1 MEAHRRTPGSQTSLR
16 EANRG
21 RIVDAV
27 KKYGG
32 LSQIELAG
40 LTGLSPAT
48 VSNIVKEL
56 SGAGV
61 LTTAPGTRSGRRAQN
76 VTLAHALGLVAGV
89 HYSTRHLR
97 IAVSDASYTVVAE
110 THMPLAKD
118 HRADSELD
126 RLTLLLADMLES
138 AGAGMLDLLA
148 VGVALPAPVDQR
160 TGTVARRG
168 ILRGWDGVEVADV
181 LQRSLKRPVF
191 VDTDAN
197 AAALGELRMGAARG
211 KNDVVYVDVGDRI
224 GAGLVL
230 GGRVYS
236 GHGGMAG
243 ELGHTVIQ
251 EDGPPCECGN
261 RGCVQAIAGGNALI
275 QKLQTGNRGLKLQD
289 VIVRAMAGDSDAIRA
304 IADAGTAIGVATANL
319 SNLLD
324 PERIVIGG
332 ELGRAGELLLGP
344 MRREVERAVLAGT
357 RFAPEI
363 VQSQLG
369 QNASAMGAMAMA
381 VDRVSLNADETQIA
395 TSQIA
400 TTQIATTQIAAEEH
414 RE

>member
-1 MEAHRRTPGSQTSLR
+1 VEVHRRTPGSQTSLR

-61 LTTAPGTRSGRRAQN
+61 LNTAPGTRSGRRAQH

-89 HYSTRHLR
+89 HFSTRHLR
-97 IAVSDASYTVVAE
+97 ISVSDVAYTVVAE
-110 THMPLAKD
+110 SHMPLAKD
-118 HRADSELD
+118 HRADNELD
-126 RLTLLLADMLES
+126 RVMLLLADMLES

-148 VGVALPAPVDQR
+148 VGVALPAPVDRR
-160 TGTVARRG
+160 TGRIARRG

-181 LQRSLKRPVF
+181 LQQRLKRPVF

-197 AAALGELRMGAARG
+197 AAALGELRLGAARG
-211 KNDVVYVDVGDRI
+211 KDDVVFIDVGDRI
-224 GAGLVL
+224 AAGLVL
-230 GGRVYS
+230 GGRVYA

-243 ELGHTVIQ
+243 EFGHTVIR
-251 EDGPPCECGN
+251 EDGPVCECGN
-261 RGCVQAIAGGNALI
+261 RGCVQAIAGAAALI
-275 QKLQTGNRGLKLQD
+275 ERLQSAGRGIKLQD
-289 VIVRAMAGDSDAIRA
+289 VIVRAMSGDADAIRA

-324 PERIVIGG
+324 PERIVVGG
-332 ELGRAGELLLGP
+332 ELGRSGELLLGP
-344 MRREVERAVLAGT
+344 MRREVERAVLAGAH
-357 RFAPEI
+357 FAPEI
-363 VQSQLG
+363 VQGQLG
-369 QNASAMGAMAMA
+369 AGAAAMGAVAMA
-381 VDRVSLNADETQIA
+381 VDRVSIQPEDPTPTED
-395 TSQIA
+395 
-400 TTQIATTQIAAEEH
+400 AAE
-414 RE
+414 

>member
-1 MEAHRRTPGSQTSLR
+1 MEVHRRTPGSQTSLR

-61 LTTAPGTRSGRRAQN
+61 LNTAPGTRSGRRAQH

-89 HYSTRHLR
+89 HFSTRHLR
-97 IAVSDASYTVVAE
+97 ISVSDVAYTVVAE
-110 THMPLAKD
+110 SHMPLAKD
-118 HRADSELD
+118 HRADNELD
-126 RLTLLLADMLES
+126 RVMLLLADMLES

-148 VGVALPAPVDQR
+148 VGVALPAPVDRR
-160 TGTVARRG
+160 TGRIARRG

-181 LQRSLKRPVF
+181 LQQRLKRPVF

-197 AAALGELRMGAARG
+197 AAALGELRLGAARG
-211 KNDVVYVDVGDRI
+211 KDDVVFIDVGDRI

-230 GGRVYS
+230 GGRVYA

-243 ELGHTVIQ
+243 ELGHTVIR
-251 EDGPPCECGN
+251 EDGPVCECGN
-261 RGCVQAIAGGNALI
+261 RGCVQAIAGAAALI
-275 QKLQTGNRGLKLQD
+275 ERLQSAGRGIKLQD
-289 VIVRAMAGDSDAIRA
+289 VIVRAMSGDADAIRT

-319 SNLLD
+319 CNLLD

-332 ELGRAGELLLGP
+332 ELARSGELLLGP
-344 MRREVERAVLAGT
+344 MRREVERAVVAGAH
-357 RFAPEI
+357 FAPEI
-363 VQSQLG
+363 VQGQLG
-369 QNASAMGAMAMA
+369 AGAAAMGAVAMA
-381 VDRVSLNADETQIA
+381 VDRVSIQPEEPTPTED
-395 TSQIA
+395 
-400 TTQIATTQIAAEEH
+400 AAE
-414 RE
+414 

>member
-1 MEAHRRTPGSQTSLR
+1 MVAARRTPGSQTSLR

-61 LTTAPGTRSGRRAQN
+61 LNTAPGTRSGRRAQH

-89 HYSTRHLR
+89 HFSTRHLR
-97 IAVSDASYTVVAE
+97 ISISDVAYTVVAE
-110 THMPLAKD
+110 SHMPLAKD
-118 HRADSELD
+118 HRADNELD
-126 RLTLLLADMLES
+126 RVMLLLADMLES

-148 VGVALPAPVDQR
+148 VGVALPAPVDRR
-160 TGTVARRG
+160 TGRIARRG

-181 LQRSLKRPVF
+181 LQQRLKRPVF

-197 AAALGELRMGAARG
+197 AAALGELRLGAARG
-211 KNDVVYVDVGDRI
+211 KEDVVFIDVGDRI

-251 EDGPPCECGN
+251 EDGPVC
-261 RGCVQAIAGGNALI
+261 
-275 QKLQTGNRGLKLQD
+275 
-289 VIVRAMAGDSDAIRA
+289 
-304 IADAGTAIGVATANL
+304 
-319 SNLLD
+319 
-324 PERIVIGG
+324 
-332 ELGRAGELLLGP
+332 
-344 MRREVERAVLAGT
+344 
-357 RFAPEI
+357 
-363 VQSQLG
+363 
-369 QNASAMGAMAMA
+369 
-381 VDRVSLNADETQIA
+381 
-395 TSQIA
+395 
-400 TTQIATTQIAAEEH
+400 
-414 RE
+414 

>member
-1 MEAHRRTPGSQTSLR
+1 MVAARRTPGSQTSLR

-32 LSQIELAG
+32 LSQIELSG

-61 LTTAPGTRSGRRAQN
+61 LNTAPGTRSGRRAQH

-89 HYSTRHLR
+89 HFSTRHLR
-97 IAVSDASYTVVAE
+97 ISISDVAYTTVAE
-110 THMPLAKD
+110 SHMPLAKD
-118 HRADSELD
+118 HRADNELD
-126 RLTLLLADMLES
+126 RVMLLLADLLDS

-148 VGVALPAPVDQR
+148 VGVALPAPIDKR
-160 TGTVARRG
+160 TGRIARRG

-181 LQRSLKRPVF
+181 LQQRLKRPVF

-197 AAALGELRMGAARG
+197 AAALGELRLGAARG
-211 KNDVVYVDVGDRI
+211 KEDVVFIDVGDRI

-243 ELGHTVIQ
+243 DLGHTVIQ
-251 EDGPPCECGN
+251 EDGPVCECGN
-261 RGCVQAIAGGNALI
+261 RGCVQAIAGGDALI
-275 QKLQTGNRGLKLQD
+275 QRLQTGARGIKLQD
-289 VIVRAMAGDSDAIRA
+289 VIVRAMSGDADAIRA

-319 SNLLD
+319 CNLLD
-324 PERIVIGG
+324 PERVVVGG
-332 ELGRAGELLLGP
+332 ELGRSGELLLGP

-357 RFAPEI
+357 TLAPEI
-363 VQSQLG
+363 VQGQLG
-369 QNASAMGAMAMA
+369 AGAAAMGAVAMA
-381 VDRVSLNADETQIA
+381 VDRVSIQPEDSTPMEDAGE
-395 TSQIA
+395 
-400 TTQIATTQIAAEEH
+400 
-414 RE
+414 

>member
-1 MEAHRRTPGSQTSLR
+1 MVAARRTPGSQTSLR

-61 LTTAPGTRSGRRAQN
+61 LNTAPGTRSGRRAQH

-89 HYSTRHLR
+89 HFSTRHLR
-97 IAVSDASYTVVAE
+97 ISISDVAYTVVAE
-110 THMPLAKD
+110 SHMPLAKD
-118 HRADSELD
+118 HRADNELD
-126 RLTLLLADMLES
+126 RVMLLLADMLES

-148 VGVALPAPVDQR
+148 VGVALPAPVDRR
-160 TGTVARRG
+160 TGRIARRG
-168 ILRGWDGVEVADV
+168 ILRGWDGVEVSDV
-181 LQRSLKRPVF
+181 LQQRLKRPVF

-197 AAALGELRMGAARG
+197 AAALGELRLGAARG
-211 KNDVVYVDVGDRI
+211 KEDVVFIDVGDRI

-251 EDGPPCECGN
+251 EDGPVCECGN
-261 RGCVQAIAGGNALI
+261 RGCVEAIAGGSALI
-275 QKLQTGNRGLKLQD
+275 QRLQSAGRGIKLQD
-289 VIVRAMAGDSDAIRA
+289 VIVRAMSGDADAIRA

-319 SNLLD
+319 CNLLD
-324 PERIVIGG
+324 PERIVVGG
-332 ELGRAGELLLGP
+332 ELGRSGELLLGP

-357 RFAPEI
+357 TFAPEI
-363 VQSQLG
+363 VQGQLG
-369 QNASAMGAMAMA
+369 PGAAAMGAVAMA
-381 VDRVSLNADETQIA
+381 VDRVSIQPEDSTPVEDIA
-395 TSQIA
+395 
-400 TTQIATTQIAAEEH
+400 E
-414 RE
+414 

>member
-1 MEAHRRTPGSQTSLR
+1 MVAARRTPGSQTSLR

-61 LTTAPGTRSGRRAQN
+61 LNTAPGTRSGRRAQH

-89 HYSTRHLR
+89 HFSTRHLR
-97 IAVSDASYTVVAE
+97 ISISDVAYTVVAE
-110 THMPLAKD
+110 SHMPLAKD
-118 HRADSELD
+118 HRADNELD
-126 RLTLLLADMLES
+126 RVMLLLADMLES

-148 VGVALPAPVDQR
+148 VGVALPAPVDRR
-160 TGTVARRG
+160 TGRIARRG
-168 ILRGWDGVEVADV
+168 ILRGWDGVEVSDV
-181 LQRSLKRPVF
+181 LQQRLKRPVF

-197 AAALGELRMGAARG
+197 AAALGELRLGAARG
-211 KNDVVYVDVGDRI
+211 KDDVVFIDVGDRI

-251 EDGPPCECGN
+251 EDGPVCECGN
-261 RGCVQAIAGGNALI
+261 RGCVQAIAGGSALI
-275 QKLQTGNRGLKLQD
+275 QRLQSAGRGIKLQD
-289 VIVRAMAGDSDAIRA
+289 VIVRAMSGDADAVRA
-304 IADAGTAIGVATANL
+304 IADAGTAIGIATANL
-319 SNLLD
+319 CNLLD
-324 PERIVIGG
+324 PERIVVGG
-332 ELGRAGELLLGP
+332 ELGRSGELLLGP

-357 RFAPEI
+357 TFAPEI
-363 VQSQLG
+363 VQGQLG
-369 QNASAMGAMAMA
+369 PGAAAMGAVALA
-381 VDRVSLNADETQIA
+381 VDRVSIQPEEIQSDESTPVEDIA
-395 TSQIA
+395 
-400 TTQIATTQIAAEEH
+400 E
-414 RE
+414 

>member
-1 MEAHRRTPGSQTSLR
+1 VEVHRRTPGSQTSLR

-61 LTTAPGTRSGRRAQN
+61 LNTAPGTRSGRRAQH

-89 HYSTRHLR
+89 HFSTRHLR
-97 IAVSDASYTVVAE
+97 ISVSDVAYTVVAE
-110 THMPLAKD
+110 SHMPLAKD
-118 HRADSELD
+118 HRADNELD
-126 RLTLLLADMLES
+126 RVMLLLADMLES

-148 VGVALPAPVDQR
+148 VGVALPAPVDRR
-160 TGTVARRG
+160 TGRIARRG

-181 LQRSLKRPVF
+181 LQQRLKRPVF

-197 AAALGELRMGAARG
+197 AAALGELRLGAARG
-211 KNDVVYVDVGDRI
+211 KDDVVFIDVGDRI

-230 GGRVYS
+230 GGRVYA

-243 ELGHTVIQ
+243 ELGHTVIR
-251 EDGPPCECGN
+251 EDGPVCECGN
-261 RGCVQAIAGGNALI
+261 RGCVQAIAGAAALI
-275 QKLQTGNRGLKLQD
+275 ERLQSAGRGIKLQD
-289 VIVRAMAGDSDAIRA
+289 VIVRAMSGDADAIRT

-319 SNLLD
+319 CNLLD

-332 ELGRAGELLLGP
+332 ELARSGELLLGP
-344 MRREVERAVLAGT
+344 MRREVERAVVAGAH
-357 RFAPEI
+357 FAPEI
-363 VQSQLG
+363 VQGQLG
-369 QNASAMGAMAMA
+369 AGAAAMGAVAMA
-381 VDRVSLNADETQIA
+381 VDRVSIQPEEPTPTED
-395 TSQIA
+395 
-400 TTQIATTQIAAEEH
+400 AAE
-414 RE
+414 

>member
-1 MEAHRRTPGSQTSLR
+1 MVAARRTPGSQTSLR

-61 LTTAPGTRSGRRAQN
+61 LNTAPGTRSGRRAQH

-89 HYSTRHLR
+89 HFSTRHLR
-97 IAVSDASYTVVAE
+97 ISISDVAYTVVAE

-118 HRADSELD
+118 HRADNELD
-126 RLTLLLADMLES
+126 RVMLLLADMLET

-148 VGVALPAPVDQR
+148 VGVALPAPVDRR
-160 TGTVARRG
+160 TGRIARRG

-181 LQRSLKRPVF
+181 LQQRLKRPVF

-197 AAALGELRMGAARG
+197 AAALGELRLGAARG
-211 KNDVVYVDVGDRI
+211 KEDVVFIDVGDRI

-236 GHGGMAG
+236 GHAGMAG

-251 EDGPPCECGN
+251 EDGPVCECGN

-275 QKLQTGNRGLKLQD
+275 QRLQAGNNRGIKLQD
-289 VIVRAMAGDSDAIRA
+289 VIVRAMSSDADAIRA

-319 SNLLD
+319 CNLLD
-324 PERIVIGG
+324 PERIVVGG
-332 ELGRAGELLLGP
+332 DLGQSGELLLGP
-344 MRREVERAVLAGT
+344 MRREVERSVLAGST
-357 RFAPEI
+357 FAPEI

-369 QNASAMGAMAMA
+369 AGAAAMGAVAMA
-381 VDRVSLNADETQIA
+381 VDRVSIQPDDSVPPEDAGE
-395 TSQIA
+395 
-400 TTQIATTQIAAEEH
+400 
-414 RE
+414 

>member
-1 MEAHRRTPGSQTSLR
+1 MVAARRTPGSQTSLR

-61 LTTAPGTRSGRRAQN
+61 LNTAPGTRSGRRAQH

-89 HYSTRHLR
+89 HFSTRHLR
-97 IAVSDASYTVVAE
+97 ISISDVAYTVVAE
-110 THMPLAKD
+110 SHMPLAKD
-118 HRADSELD
+118 HRADNELD
-126 RLTLLLADMLES
+126 RVMLLLADMLES

-148 VGVALPAPVDQR
+148 VGVALPAPVDRR
-160 TGTVARRG
+160 TGRIARRG
-168 ILRGWDGVEVADV
+168 ILRGWDGVEVSDV
-181 LQRSLKRPVF
+181 LQQRLKRPVF

-197 AAALGELRMGAARG
+197 AAALGELRLGAARG
-211 KNDVVYVDVGDRI
+211 KEDVVFIDVGDRI
-224 GAGLVL
+224 GAGLVF

-236 GHGGMAG
+236 GHAGMAG

-251 EDGPPCECGN
+251 EDGPVCECGN
-261 RGCVQAIAGGNALI
+261 RGCVQAIAGGSAII
-275 QKLQTGNRGLKLQD
+275 QKLQAGNRGIKLQD
-289 VIVRAMAGDSDAIRA
+289 VIVRAMSGDADAIRA
-304 IADAGTAIGVATANL
+304 IADAGTAIGIATANL
-319 SNLLD
+319 CNLLD
-324 PERIVIGG
+324 PERIVVGG
-332 ELGRAGELLLGP
+332 ELGRSGELLLGP

-357 RFAPEI
+357 TFAPEI
-363 VQSQLG
+363 VQGQLG
-369 QNASAMGAMAMA
+369 PGAAAMGAVALA
-381 VDRVSLNADETQIA
+381 VDRVSIQPEEIQSDESTPVEDIA
-395 TSQIA
+395 
-400 TTQIATTQIAAEEH
+400 E
-414 RE
+414 

>member
-1 MEAHRRTPGSQTSLR
+1 MVAARRTPGSQTSLR

-32 LSQIELAG
+32 LSQIELSG

-56 SGAGV
+56 TGAGV
-61 LTTAPGTRSGRRAQN
+61 LNTAPGLRSGRRAQH

-89 HYSTRHLR
+89 HFSTRHLR
-97 IAVSDASYTVVAE
+97 ISISDVAYTTVAE

-118 HRADSELD
+118 HRADNELD
-126 RLTLLLADMLES
+126 RVMLLLADMLET

-148 VGVALPAPVDQR
+148 VGVALPAPVDRR
-160 TGTVARRG
+160 TGRIARRG

-181 LQRSLKRPVF
+181 LQQRLKRPVF

-197 AAALGELRMGAARG
+197 AAALGELRLGAARG
-211 KNDVVYVDVGDRI
+211 KDDVVFIDVGDRI
-224 GAGLVL
+224 AAGLVL

-251 EDGPPCECGN
+251 EDGPVCECGN
-261 RGCVQAIAGGNALI
+261 RGCVQAIAGGDALI
-275 QKLQTGNRGLKLQD
+275 QKLQSAGRGLKLQD
-289 VIVRAMAGDSDAIRA
+289 VVVRAMSGDADATRA

-319 SNLLD
+319 CNLLD
-324 PERIVIGG
+324 PERIVVGG

-357 RFAPEI
+357 QLAPEI

-369 QNASAMGAMAMA
+369 VGAAAKGSVAMA
-381 VDRVSLNADETQIA
+381 VDRVSIQP
-395 TSQIA
+395 
-400 TTQIATTQIAAEEH
+400 EEPAPV
-414 RE
+414 EDAGE

>member
-1 MEAHRRTPGSQTSLR
+1 VVAARRTPGSQTSLR

-61 LTTAPGTRSGRRAQN
+61 LNTAPGTRSGRRAQH

-89 HYSTRHLR
+89 HFSTRHLR
-97 IAVSDASYTVVAE
+97 ISISDVAYTVVAE
-110 THMPLAKD
+110 SHMPLAKD
-118 HRADSELD
+118 HRADNELD
-126 RLTLLLADMLES
+126 RVMLLLADMLES

-148 VGVALPAPVDQR
+148 VGVALPAPVDRR
-160 TGTVARRG
+160 TGRIARRG
-168 ILRGWDGVEVADV
+168 ILRGWDGVEVSDV
-181 LQRSLKRPVF
+181 LQQRLKRPVF

-197 AAALGELRMGAARG
+197 AAALGELRLGAARG
-211 KNDVVYVDVGDRI
+211 KDDVVFIDVGDRI

-251 EDGPPCECGN
+251 EDGPVCECGN
-261 RGCVQAIAGGNALI
+261 RGCVQAIAGGSALI
-275 QKLQTGNRGLKLQD
+275 QRLQSAGRGIKLQD
-289 VIVRAMAGDSDAIRA
+289 VIVRAMSGDADAVRA
-304 IADAGTAIGVATANL
+304 IADAGTAIGIATANL
-319 SNLLD
+319 CNLLD
-324 PERIVIGG
+324 PERIVVGG
-332 ELGRAGELLLGP
+332 ELGRSGELLLGP

-357 RFAPEI
+357 TFAPEI
-363 VQSQLG
+363 VQGQLG
-369 QNASAMGAMAMA
+369 PGAAAMGAVALA
-381 VDRVSLNADETQIA
+381 VDRVSIQPEEIQSDESTPVEDIA
-395 TSQIA
+395 
-400 TTQIATTQIAAEEH
+400 E
-414 RE
+414 

>member
-1 MEAHRRTPGSQTSLR
+1 MQAQRRTPGSQTSLR

-56 SGAGV
+56 TGAGV
-61 LTTAPGTRSGRRAQN
+61 LNTAPGTRSGRRAQH

-89 HYSTRHLR
+89 HVSTRHLR
-97 IAVSDASYTVVAE
+97 IAISDVAYTVVAD

-118 HRADSELD
+118 HRADNELD
-126 RLTLLLADMLES
+126 RIMLLLADMLES

-148 VGVALPAPVDQR
+148 VGVALPAPIDKR
-160 TGTVARRG
+160 TGRIARRG

-181 LQRSLKRPVF
+181 LQQRLQRPVF

-197 AAALGELRMGAARG
+197 AAALGELRLGAARG
-211 KNDVVYVDVGDRI
+211 KEDAIFVDAGDRI

-230 GGRVYS
+230 GGRVYA
-236 GHGGMAG
+236 GHAGMAG

-251 EDGPPCECGN
+251 EDGPLCECGN
-261 RGCVQAIAGGNALI
+261 RGCVQAIAGGDALI
-275 QKLQTGNRGLKLQD
+275 ERLQSGHRGVKLQD
-289 VIVRAMAGDSDAIRA
+289 VIVRAMSGESEAIRA

-319 SNLLD
+319 CNLLD
-324 PERIVIGG
+324 PERIVVGG
-332 ELGRAGELLLGP
+332 DLGRAGELLLGP

-357 RFAPEI
+357 QFAPEI

-369 QNASAMGAMAMA
+369 VNAAPMGAVAMA
-381 VDRVSLNADETQIA
+381 VDRVSIKPDESGQTEE
-395 TSQIA
+395 
-400 TTQIATTQIAAEEH
+400 AAE
-414 RE
+414 

>member
-1 MEAHRRTPGSQTSLR
+1 MVAARRTPGSQTSLR

-61 LTTAPGTRSGRRAQN
+61 LNTAPGTRSGRRAQH

-89 HYSTRHLR
+89 HFSTRHLR
-97 IAVSDASYTVVAE
+97 ISISDVAYTVVAE
-110 THMPLAKD
+110 SHMPLAKD
-118 HRADSELD
+118 HRADNELD
-126 RLTLLLADMLES
+126 RVMLLLADMLES

-148 VGVALPAPVDQR
+148 VGVALPAPVDRR
-160 TGTVARRG
+160 TGRIARRG

-181 LQRSLKRPVF
+181 LQQRLKRPVF

-197 AAALGELRMGAARG
+197 AAALGELRLGAARG
-211 KNDVVYVDVGDRI
+211 KEDVVFIDVGDRI

-251 EDGPPCECGN
+251 EDGPVCECGN
-261 RGCVQAIAGGNALI
+261 RGCVEAIAGGSALI
-275 QKLQTGNRGLKLQD
+275 QRLQSAGRGIKLQD
-289 VIVRAMAGDSDAIRA
+289 VIVRAMSGDADAIRA

-319 SNLLD
+319 CNLLD
-324 PERIVIGG
+324 PERIVVGG
-332 ELGRAGELLLGP
+332 ELGRSGELLLGP

-357 RFAPEI
+357 TFAPEI
-363 VQSQLG
+363 VQGQLG
-369 QNASAMGAMAMA
+369 AGAAAMGAVAMA
-381 VDRVSLNADETQIA
+381 VDRVSIQPEDSTPVEDIA
-395 TSQIA
+395 
-400 TTQIATTQIAAEEH
+400 E
-414 RE
+414 